1 MNRELRLSVYLSMSN
16 YTDYLKELYYTPGK
30 PGAFAGPEKLYQAVK
45 QEGKYKIGRR
55 RIRQFLNNEDPYSLY
70 KPIRKTFPRSK
81 VIVNTIDS
89 MWDGDL
95 ADVSNIS
102 SHNDGYK
109 FLLVLI
115 DIFSR
120 YLFIIPL
127 RNKHHQNII
136 DGLKSVFQ
144 TERKPHTLRTDKGSE
159 FKNRWVKTYLK
170 KEGINVIYTQNETKA
185 NYAERV
191 IRTMKNLMY
200 RYFMKNRT
208 YRFVNVLQD
217 LVESYNNRPHRSLGG
232 NAPATVN
239 QGNADEIR
247 LDAYLS
253 GRKTKSD
260 PLKMNLLKSKKTTKK
275 RVKPFFKLKVG
286 DTVRISQLKHPF
298 QRDYK
303 QKWTEEFFKVSKRYK
318 RGKIPVYKVKDWA
331 DDPIEGTFYESELQ
345 KVVKS
350 EDVTYRVEKILKRRG
365 RGKTKEVFVKWEGWP
380 RKFNSWILENSLE
393 KQ

>member
-45 QEGKYKIGRR
+45 QEGKYMIGRR
-55 RIRQFLNNEDPYSLY
+55 RIRQFLKNEDPYSLY

-136 DGLKSVFQ
+136 DGLKSVFH

-286 DTVRISQLKHPF
+286 DTVRISQLMHPF
-298 QRDYK
+298 QRD
-303 QKWTEEFFKVSKRYK
+303 
-318 RGKIPVYKVKDWA
+318 
-331 DDPIEGTFYESELQ
+331 
-345 KVVKS
+345 
-350 EDVTYRVEKILKRRG
+350 
-365 RGKTKEVFVKWEGWP
+365 
-380 RKFNSWILENSLE
+380 
-393 KQ
+393 

>member
-1 MNRELRLSVYLSMSN
+1 MSN
-16 YTDYLKELYYTPGK
+16 YTDYLKDLYYTPGK

-55 RIRQFLNNEDPYSLY
+55 RIRQFLNNEDSYSLY

-95 ADVSNIS
+95 ADVSNIA

-120 YLFIIPL
+120 YLFIVPL
-127 RNKHHQNII
+127 TNKHHQNII

-144 TERKPHTLRTDKGSE
+144 TGRKPHTLRTDKGSE
-159 FKNRWVKTYLK
+159 FKNRWVKTFLK

-200 RYFMKNRT
+200 RYFMKNKT

-217 LVESYNNRPHRSLGG
+217 LVKSYNNRPHRSLDG
-232 NAPATVN
+232 NAPLTVN

-247 LDAYLS
+247 LDAYLA
-253 GRKTKSD
+253 GTKPKSD
-260 PLKMNLLKSKKTTKK
+260 LRKKNGNQHTSKKTMKK

-286 DTVRISQLKHPF
+286 DNVRISQLKHPF
-298 QRDYK
+298 QRDYQ
-303 QKWTEEFFKVSKRYK
+303 QKWTEEFFKVVKRYK
-318 RGKIPVYKVKDWA
+318 RGQIPVYKVQDLA
-331 DDPIEGTFYESELQ
+331 DDPIEGTFYQSELQ

-350 EDVTYRVEKILKRRG
+350 EDVAYRVEKILKRRR

-380 RKFNSWILENSLE
+380 KKFNSWIPESSLE

>member
-1 MNRELRLSVYLSMSN
+1 
-16 YTDYLKELYYTPGK
+16 
-30 PGAFAGPEKLYQAVK
+30 
-45 QEGKYKIGRR
+45 
-55 RIRQFLNNEDPYSLY
+55 
-70 KPIRKTFPRSK
+70 
-81 VIVNTIDS
+81 
-89 MWDGDL
+89 
-95 ADVSNIS
+95 
-102 SHNDGYK
+102 
-109 FLLVLI
+109 VLI

-120 YLFIIPL
+120 YLFIVPL
-127 RNKHHQNII
+127 TNKHHRTIS

-144 TERKPHTLRTDKGSE
+144 TGRQPHTLRTDKGSE
-159 FKNRWVKTYLK
+159 FKNRWVKTFLK
-170 KEGINVIYTQNETKA
+170 KEGINVIHTQNETKA

-217 LVESYNNRPHRSLGG
+217 LVKSYNDKPHRSLGG

-253 GRKTKSD
+253 GKKTKSS
-260 PLKMNLLKSKKTTKK
+260 LTKKNSNLLKPKKKTKK
-275 RVKPFFKLKVG
+275 RWKPFFKLKVG

-298 QRDYK
+298 QRDYQ

-318 RGKIPVYKVKDWA
+318 RGQIPVYKVQDLA
-331 DDPIEGTFYESELQ
+331 DDPVEGTFYESELQ

-350 EDVTYRVEKILKRRG
+350 EDVAYRVENILKG
-365 RGKTKEVFVKWEGWP
+365 GVVEKTKK
-380 RKFNSWILENSLE
+380 SS
-393 KQ
+393 